1 MASGAR
7 KAQGYTV
14 HSHSG
19 NNLQWS
25 NEKALSDQITR
36 PPGERSPFHS
46 SLSPVQWRSNYQ
58 IQSMSI
64 SWQALCHSTWLSLEK
79 SKRFWSFSYHFEL
92 DCLFDL
98 GSNEKALSD
107 QIIRPTGERS
117 PFHSSP
123 SPVHWCSN
131 YQIQSMSISWQALCH
146 RTWLSLEKVQ

>member
-1 MASGAR
+1 MHAKLKGI
-7 KAQGYTV
+7 
-14 HSHSG
+14 
-19 NNLQWS
+19 
-25 NEKALSDQITR
+25 LSTPIQATICNDQTKR
-36 PPGERSPFHS
+36 HCLTKLHVQPVKDPPFT
-46 SLSPVQWRSNYQ
+46 LASPVQWRSNYQ

-123 SPVHWCSN
+123 SPVQWRSN
-131 YQIQSMSISWQALCH
+131 YQIQSMSISLQALCH
-146 RTWLSLEKVQ
+146 STWLSLEKVQ